1 MNKSAWLV
9 CLLCIFIGCGP
20 KEAEVERYFEDGIE
34 VVVNHLEPY
43 KIKGE
48 PSQLALEEEVR
59 IDFEKKA
66 YEGLVFRELGLV
78 EADSEGNIYLVETY
92 KALEYFIY
100 KFDKNGNYLTGL
112 AKFGQGPGELQQVY
126 TVQIDNQDRILVSDI
141 GNSKV
146 VEYDNNFDFIKET
159 RVKYGLRELIP
170 LENGNYLA
178 RRSSEIGME
187 LWLLDADFE
196 NLKKLDTYDLS
207 ELRKTGKTTGT
218 ISSFYWRVANGRIY
232 VGNEQRG
239 YEIWIFDL
247 DGNLMR
253 KIRKEYQPV
262 EYPEEFK
269 EQTKKFLER
278 MPNLY
283 MMEYTPPFN
292 SFFIDDENR
301 LYVLTY
307 EKGEG
312 GDEYIHDI
320 FNSDGVF
327 IGRKSIGI
335 FGILG
340 RSLNHRWAPA
350 KNGRYYR
357 LINKESG
364 YMELVVYKMVW
375 E

>member
-1 MNKSAWLV
+1 MRKLAF
-9 CLLCIFIGCGP
+9 IFLILFLISNCVQ
-20 KEAEVERYFEDGIE
+20 KHKQVEKTYEDGVE
-34 VVVNHLEPY
+34 VVINHLEPY

-48 PSQLALEEEVR
+48 PSQLVLEEEIR
-59 IDFEKKA
+59 IDFEKK
-66 YEGLVFRELGLV
+66 EFDGLVFRELGLV

-100 KFDKNGNYLTGL
+100 KFDKNGNYLEGL
-112 AKFGQGPGELQQVY
+112 ARFGQGPGELQQIY
-126 TVQIDNQDRILVSDI
+126 TIQIDNQDRILVSDI
-141 GNSKV
+141 GNSKI
-146 VEYDNNFDFIKET
+146 VEYDKNFNFIKET
-159 RVKYGLRELIP
+159 RVKYGLREIIP

-178 RRSSEIGME
+178 RRSSEEGME

-196 NLKKLDTYDLS
+196 NLMKLDTYDLS
-207 ELRKTGKTTGT
+207 ELPKTGKTTGT
-218 ISSFYWRVANGRIY
+218 ISSFYWRVANGKIY

-239 YEIWIFDL
+239 YEIWIFGL
-247 DGNLMR
+247 DGNHMM

-269 EQTKKFLER
+269 AQTKKFMER

-301 LYVLTY
+301 LYVMTY

-312 GDEYIHDI
+312 EGEYIHDI

-340 RSLNHRWAPA
+340 RSLNHRWATV
-350 KNGRYYR
+350 KNRRFYR

-364 YMELVVYKMVW
+364 YMELVVYKINW
-375 E
+375 K